1 MKQNKETTEFNGK
14 RKKKKEKIHIDRV
27 QRQTKKNNTKMNEGT
42 ETYRFNE
49 VTEKENKGNKNGELE
64 RYKGL

>member
-14 RKKKKEKIHIDRV
+14 RKKKKTHIDRV
-27 QRQTKKNNTKMNEGT
+27 QRQTKKKKHTKMNEGT

-49 VTEKENKGNKNGELE
+49 ATEKENKGNKNGELE

>member
-1 MKQNKETTEFNGK
+1 MKQNKETTEFN
-14 RKKKKEKIHIDRV
+14 RKKKKKYTWTEHKGRH
-27 QRQTKKNNTKMNEGT
+27 KKNPTKMNEGT

-49 VTEKENKGNKNGELE
+49 VTEKENKGNKNGELK